1 LKVRAVV
8 FDLGKVLVDFDYG
21 IAVRK
26 LAENS
31 VASVEEIRHVIDQ
44 SPLLFRYEGGQM
56 STQDFF
62 EEVRRLIGFRSEFP
76 EFAAAFADIFSEM
89 PEMIQLQAELRARGL
104 PTFIL
109 SNTNDIAVRHIRRRF
124 PFFAEFTG
132 YVLSYEQNALK
143 PHRKIYEITEQHAG
157 VSGGEILFLDD
168 RAENV
173 EGAGKLGWQTICHR
187 AAEESIGKVRALTSS
202 SQRLRGSGKQL

>member
-1 LKVRAVV
+1 MKVRAVV

-31 VASVEEIRHVIDQ
+31 AASVEEVHHVIDQ
-44 SPLLFRYEGGQM
+44 SPLLIRYEGGQM
-56 STQDFF
+56 GTQEFF
-62 EEVRRLIGFRSEFP
+62 EEVRRLIGFRGEFP
-76 EFAAAFADIFSEM
+76 GFAAAFADIFSEM
-89 PEMIQLQAELRARGL
+89 PEMIGLQAELSARGL

-124 PFFAEFTG
+124 PFFANFTG
-132 YVLSYEQNALK
+132 YVLSYEQSALK
-143 PHRKIYEITEQHAG
+143 PHRKIYEITERHTGAR
-157 VSGGEILFLDD
+157 GGEILFIDD

-173 EGAGKLGWQTICHR
+173 EGASQLGWQTICHR
-187 AAEESIGKVRALTSS
+187 SPQESIARVRELTHSP
-202 SQRLRGSGKQL
+202 

>member
-1 LKVRAVV
+1 MKIRAVV

-26 LAENS
+26 LAEQS
-31 VASVEEIRHVIDQ
+31 AASVDEVRHVIDQ

-56 STQDFF
+56 NTQEFF
-62 EEVRRLIGFRSEFP
+62 DEVRRLIRFRGEFP

-89 PEMIQLQAELRARGL
+89 PEMIGLQAELRARGI

-109 SNTNDIAVRHIRRRF
+109 SNTNDIAVRHIRSCF
-124 PFFAEFTG
+124 PFFANFTG
-132 YVLSYEQNALK
+132 YVLSYEQAALK
-143 PHRKIYEITEQHAG
+143 PHRKIYEITEQQAG
-157 VSGGEILFLDD
+157 VGGGEILFLDD

-173 EGAGKLGWQTICHR
+173 EGASQLGWQTICHR
-187 AAEESIGKVRALTSS
+187 SAEESIRTVRT
-202 SQRLRGSGKQL
+202 RTGSP

>member
-1 LKVRAVV
+1 M
-8 FDLGKVLVDFDYG
+8 LVDFDYG

-26 LAENS
+26 LAES
-31 VASVEEIRHVIDQ
+31 SAASVEEVRSVVDQ

-56 STQDFF
+56 STQEFF
-62 EEVRRLIGFRSEFP
+62 EEVRRLIGFRGEFP

-89 PEMIQLQAELRARGL
+89 PEMISLQSELRALGL

-124 PFFAEFTG
+124 PFFANFTG
-132 YVLSYEQNALK
+132 YVLSYEQAALK
-143 PHRKIYEITEQHAG
+143 PHRKIYELTEQHAG
-157 VSGGEILFLDD
+157 ARGGEILFLDD

-173 EGAGKLGWQTICHR
+173 EGANELGWQTICHR
-187 AAEESIGKVRALTSS
+187 SAEESIGKIRELTRFS
-202 SQRLRGSGKQL
+202 

>member
-1 LKVRAVV
+1 MKVRAVV

-26 LAENS
+26 LAANS
-31 VASVEEIRHVIDQ
+31 AASVEEVRHVIDQ

-56 STQDFF
+56 STQEFF
-62 EEVRRLIGFRSEFP
+62 EEVRRLIGFRGEFP

-89 PEMIQLQAELRARGL
+89 PEMIRLQQELRARAF

-124 PFFAEFTG
+124 PFFANFTG
-132 YVLSYEQNALK
+132 YVLSYEQSALK

-157 VSGGEILFLDD
+157 VSGGEILFIDD
-168 RAENV
+168 RVENV
-173 EGAGKLGWQTICHR
+173 EGASQLGWQTICHR
-187 AAEESIGKVRALTSS
+187 SAEESIRKVRELTRSP
-202 SQRLRGSGKQL
+202 